1 MKLSPSPEEI
11 RDVRILLDLNHQEFG
26 RLFGVG
32 ISSAEHWQVG
42 RCQPHAT
49 VGVVLLR
56 MHFLLFEDDLESQAA
71 LRKAI
76 KRILKDRRSR
86 FPAWTCAAALEAI
99 FCPDRLADQADQ
111 VQP

>member
-49 VGVVLLR
+49 AGVVLRR
-56 MHFLLFEDDLESQAA
+56 MHFLLFEQDLETQTTF
-71 LRKAI
+71 RQAI
-76 KRILKDRRSR
+76 KEILADARSKH
-86 FPAWTCAAALEAI
+86 PAWTCFMALEAV
-99 FCPDRLADQADQ
+99 FCPGRLADQADE